1 MSRVV
6 DEHGFPVDCDALK
19 KEECY
24 EESEVNVEKTSWE
37 PVNIL
42 VNYVPGEDPNEDSMT
57 VIKLNG
63 SHMEFKSFGGWT
75 ANDIYKLLIGKE
87 K

>member
-6 DEHGFPVDCDALK
+6 DEYGFPVNCDALK
-19 KEECY
+19 EEEDY
-24 EESEVNVEKTSWE
+24 EESEANVEKMSWE

-42 VNYVPGEDPNEDSMT
+42 VNYAPGTDHCADSMT

-63 SHMEFKSFGGWT
+63 SQMEFKSYGGWT
-75 ANDIYKLLIGKE
+75 AYDIYKLLVGKE